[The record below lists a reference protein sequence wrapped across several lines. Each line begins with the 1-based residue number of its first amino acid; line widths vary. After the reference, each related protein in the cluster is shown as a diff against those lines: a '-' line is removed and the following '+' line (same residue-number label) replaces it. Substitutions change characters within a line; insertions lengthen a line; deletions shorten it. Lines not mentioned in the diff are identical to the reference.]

1 MTYGLTTYER
11 NGVIT
16 HMNRQDEVLQQLP
29 LTETT
34 FLILLSLSSGKK
46 HGYWI
51 MQDVER
57 LSEGRISL
65 GTGTLYGALG
75 RLLDQGWIERVDE
88 EQESGRPRKVYALS
102 DLGRRILE
110 AEAERLRSLL
120 SAARLRLAEGDV

>member
-1 MTYGLTTYER
+1 MTYSLATYER
-11 NGVIT
+11 NRVIT
-16 HMNRQDEVLQQLP
+16 HMNSQDEALQQLP

-46 HGYWI
+46 HGYLI

>member
-1 MTYGLTTYER
+1 MTYSLTTHER

-34 FLILLSLSSGKK
+34 FLVLLSLSSGKK
-46 HGYWI
+46 HGYLI

-120 SAARLRLAEGDV
+120 SAARLRLAEADV

>member
-1 MTYGLTTYER
+1 MTYSLAIYER

-16 HMNRQDEVLQQLP
+16 HMNSQDEALQQLP

-75 RLLDQGWIERVDE
+75 RLLDQGWIDRVDE